1 MIGDVFTPY
10 KALALTGWR
19 MWRLPTWLRHTMN
32 FGSTE
37 LENANPI
44 VYDIRAPTLR
54 GPSYSDSPDS
64 WWKCDGLRPNSTLFT
79 DAQEEWEE
87 QEEGEPIDAREVFDL
102 VRSVTDPEHPLT
114 LEQLAVVNEEHITV
128 DTGNE
133 TTSPSVVLEFTPTI
147 PHCSMATLI
156 GLSLRVRL
164 LRALPTHYKLGVL
177 IRPGTHQSAGTINKQ
192 LSDKE
197 RVAAA
202 VENKYLMGVI
212 QGCLSTAGLRGIPA

>member
-1 MIGDVFTPY
+1 MPIRLCMIFVRPRCVDRATQTRLIRGGNAM
-10 KALALTGWR
+10 ALDPIQPF
-19 MWRLPTWLRHTMN
+19 LPMRRKN
-32 FGSTE
+32 GR
-37 LENANPI
+37 N
-44 VYDIRAPTLR
+44 RKR
-54 GPSYSDSPDS
+54 
-64 WWKCDGLRPNSTLFT
+64 
-79 DAQEEWEE
+79 
-87 QEEGEPIDAREVFDL
+87 
-102 VRSVTDPEHPLT
+102 VTDPEHPLT

-133 TTSPSVVLEFTPTI
+133 NTSPSVVLEFTPTI